1 MNVTSL
7 GRYKGDKLAY
17 IRCSASYII
26 KEMQSKTTMEYK
38 RTPIRITQIQ
48 NIDITK
54 Y

>member
-1 MNVTSL
+1 MNITSL

-26 KEMQSKTTMEYK
+26 KEMQSKTMEYK

-54 Y
+54 C